1 MFRKF
6 IGRFIGCL
14 GILFFAFISYIG
26 VAKLLRDVNTYS
38 SYENIV
44 TQKGVLQDNR
54 DFDVFALNLMGF
66 NGTLEVYRTFRNYDN
81 LNSEINIGDKIKVYY
96 ESKESKNVTPSF
108 YVVQIE
114 KNDQVIVSNI
124 KKVGIVLIIGGLLG
138 VLYLVYFIYRY
149 EKYDES
155 DDLLPPIF

>member
-6 IGRFIGCL
+6 IGRLIGCL

-44 TQKGVLQDNR
+44 TEKRVLQDYR

-66 NGTLEVYRTFRNYDN
+66 NGTLEVYQTFRNYDN
-81 LNSEINIGDKIKVYY
+81 LNSEIKIGDKIKVYY

-108 YVVQIE
+108 YVLQIE

-124 KKVGIVLIIGGLLG
+124 KKEGICLIIMGFLA
-138 VLYLVYFIYRY
+138 VSYMVFIIYRY
-149 EKYDES
+149 EKYGES
-155 DDLLPPIF
+155 DDLLPLIF